1 MSYNIKKT
9 KSGINAQ
16 DLALAMAEA
25 TKCGSGIDPKTG
37 ILVLPNYNPVSGDK
51 DGFYAVYLVDG
62 SLTIEPV
69 ADARATLAGYCNIS
83 EVTALS
89 VSITG
94 CPEADAEVN
103 DEIQLTA
110 VVLPSGA
117 LQTGVW
123 SSDDTDIATVDG
135 TGLVTAVA
143 AGTVT
148 ITFTTTDGG
157 LTATCEI
164 TIIEP

>member
-94 CPEADAEVN
+94 CPEGSIDGQDPV
-103 DEIQLTA
+103 QLTA

-123 SSDDTDIATVDG
+123 STSNDSIAEVNSS
-135 TGLVTAVA
+135 GLVTPIDV
-143 AGTVT
+143 GTVT

-164 TIIEP
+164 TIEP